1 MPATSNEDFNIWIK
15 WLYTGR
21 IFLTT
26 HRVAMVTNG
35 ITTHKRTWTCWG
47 VAYDMGDFLQG
58 SDFKDAVIDGN
69 IEKMV
74 LYNEFPFLLAQWIYD
89 KSPII
94 SAHRKLAVDTF
105 VNCWP
110 RSK

>member
-1 MPATSNEDFNIWIK
+1 
-15 WLYTGR
+15 
-21 IFLTT
+21 
-26 HRVAMVTNG
+26 MVTNG

-47 VAYDMGDFLQG
+47 VAYDMGDFLQD
-58 SDFKDAVIDGN
+58 SDFKDAVIDGS

-74 LYNEFPFLLAQWIYD
+74 LYNECPFLLAQWIYD